1 MHYNVVWKRFG
12 MIFCNDIG
20 TGEEAG
26 SVLQNKSVYLRK
38 DNVKFVDDLLLNTMT
53 QMTFHQ
59 KWAFLVN
66 TAITHTYQGSSV

>member
-1 MHYNVVWKRFG
+1 
-12 MIFCNDIG
+12 MIFFNDIG

-59 KWAFLVN
+59 K
-66 TAITHTYQGSSV
+66 